1 MGNLAQVVILAGDG
15 DTPALTDI
23 AGVPLLGR
31 QLAMIARSTLRDVL
45 VLSGSAAITRYCGDG
60 AARGLAVRVAP
71 GVEPGVAEAETMVVL
86 PGDVLLDVDLDH
98 LLDHHRRQGADA
110 TLLLRPSDRPAEAD
124 LVDRAEDGR
133 VRGLHPPP
141 HVGDFHNQAWPG
153 PYVVE
158 RRALAGGDLSG
169 RALVDRLLRAGH
181 PVQSYLSPEYVRP
194 IASAGDLDR
203 ARTEVAAGLPDR
215 LSLRQP
221 QPAVFLDRDGVLNVE
236 RGSVNTVAALDLIP
250 GAAPA
255 LARLNRAGFRTPVV
269 TNQAAVA
276 RGLCTLE
283 TLDAIHARLE
293 TGLAAQHAYVDR
305 IYFCPHHPDPALPG
319 GVPSLLVRCE
329 CRKPKPGMVRAAT
342 ADLNIDIAHSWMV
355 GDSSSDMGLARACGM
370 GGILVRDGHGGRDGK
385 SPAQPHVV
393 VDDLADAVRFILDVW
408 PGLSAHLDGLAAG
421 IGPGDVVLVGGL
433 ARAGKSLLAQ
443 CLSLRL
449 GQRGHRALVL
459 GLDSW
464 LKSHDQRGAG
474 VLGRYD
480 LAAAGQALA
489 AVANRGTAITPPRY
503 DVLTQ
508 TSHPGR
514 EDVVLGPDDILIV
527 EGVPALTQP
536 AWRVLATRRLYVATD
551 EAGRRARFHAE
562 YRRRGWSDDR
572 IESTYQDRLRDE
584 RPIVL
589 ASKGYADAETSLD
602 GLLD

>member
-1 MGNLAQVVILAGDG
+1 MAQVVILAGDG

-23 AGVPLLGR
+23 GGTPLLGR
-31 QLAMIARSTLRDVL
+31 QLAIIARSAQRDVL
-45 VLSGSAAITRYCGDG
+45 VLSGSAAIARYCGDG
-60 AARGLAVRVAP
+60 DRWGLAVRVAP
-71 GVEPGVAEAETMVVL
+71 RAGEAAGEAGTMVVL
-86 PGDVLLDVDLDH
+86 PGDVLLDVDLDR

-133 VRGLHPPP
+133 VRGIHVPP

-153 PYVVE
+153 AYVVE
-158 RRALAGGDLSG
+158 WPALAGGDLLG
-169 RALVDRLLRAGH
+169 RPLVDCLLRAGCL
-181 PVQSYLSPEYVRP
+181 VQSYLSPEYVRRV
-194 IASAGDLDR
+194 ASAGDLDQAR
-203 ARTEVAAGLPDR
+203 ADVAAGLPDR
-215 LSLRQP
+215 LSLRSP

-236 RGSVNTVAALDLIP
+236 KGSVNSVAALELIP
-250 GAAPA
+250 SAAPA

-293 TGLAAQHAYVDR
+293 TELGVRQAYVDR

-319 GVPSLLVRCE
+319 GVPSLLVRCD
-329 CRKPKPGMVRAAT
+329 CRKPKPGMARAAM
-342 ADLNIDIAHSWMV
+342 ADLNIDIAHSWIV
-355 GDSSSDMGLARACGM
+355 GDSSSDMGLARICGM

-421 IGPGDVVLVGGL
+421 IAPGDVVLVGGL

-449 GQRGHRALVL
+449 GQRGHRAVVL

-464 LKSHDQRGAG
+464 LKSHDRRGVG

-480 LAAAGQALA
+480 LKAAGQALA

-536 AWRVLATRRLYVATD
+536 AWRALATRRLYVATD

-572 IESTYQDRLRDE
+572 IESTYEDRLRDE

-589 ASKGYADAETSLD
+589 ASKGYADTETSLD